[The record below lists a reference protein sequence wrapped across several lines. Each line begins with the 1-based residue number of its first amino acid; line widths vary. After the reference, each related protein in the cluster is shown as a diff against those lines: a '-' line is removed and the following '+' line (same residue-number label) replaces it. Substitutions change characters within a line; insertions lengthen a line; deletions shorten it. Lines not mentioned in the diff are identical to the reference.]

1 MEIMLNVSYLIKFK
15 GKKVFI
21 EKLLLNKTNEERTR

>member
-15 GKKVFI
+15 REKVFI